1 MAKGT
6 HAQEAKA
13 FSERLKAALAAAGVK
28 ASPAVVASE
37 FNLRYWGKSI
47 TPHTARAWLAGVSIP
62 MQDKVR
68 TLSEWLHVHPDE
80 LRFGPRPG
88 GLRANEPESW
98 GTRMSLQ
105 DRDMLSKY
113 LALSPANRRTV
124 QEVVAAL
131 TTAQAVRHHKTP

>member
-1 MAKGT
+1 
-6 HAQEAKA
+6 
-13 FSERLKAALAAAGVK
+13 
-28 ASPAVVASE
+28 
-37 FNLRYWGKSI
+37 
-47 TPHTARAWLAGVSIP
+47 